1 MIQNQISVPLIVDG
15 SLLCIIMAATRMKQI
30 DLKNFKGRFARVIE
44 NHLCPK
50 TIPKPHYA
58 KDYGFIS
65 ASAGNVN
72 INILYN
78 VT

>member
-1 MIQNQISVPLIVDG
+1 MYV
-15 SLLCIIMAATRMKQI
+15 AATRMKQI

-78 VT
+78 VTYLNSDIENFLE

>member
-1 MIQNQISVPLIVDG
+1 
-15 SLLCIIMAATRMKQI
+15 MKQI

-44 NHLCPK
+44 NHRCPK
-50 TIPKPHYA
+50 IIPEPHYA

-65 ASAGNVN
+65 ASEGNVN

-78 VT
+78 VTYLNDIESFLE